1 MKTTNK
7 PWFRNF
13 WVALGIACV
22 NFLLLIGDI
31 NQGNTVWIWINSFGT
46 IVWLFL
52 AWVIKM
58 VERLEEREG
67 NDND

>member
-13 WVALGIACV
+13 WVALGMACV
-22 NFLLLIGDI
+22 SFLLLIGDI
-31 NQGNTVWIWINSFGT
+31 NQGKTVWICINSFST

-52 AWVIKM
+52 AWATKM
-58 VERLEEREG
+58 IERMPEQEG
-67 NDND
+67 DNND